1 MTVDL
6 VSMPNGEDWML
17 IPVHEGMCRYESLI
31 DGTLDLADV
40 AKMNDS
46 LLVRAE
52 NKSRIRRAQ
61 EE

>member
-1 MTVDL
+1 MESL
-6 VSMPNGEDWML
+6 PGGEDWLL

-31 DGTLDLADV
+31 DGTLDLSDI

-52 NKSRIRRAQ
+52 NKERMRRAL

>member
-1 MTVDL
+1 
-6 VSMPNGEDWML
+6 
-17 IPVHEGMCRYESLI
+17 MCRYESLI
-31 DGTLDLADV
+31 DGTLDLVDI

-52 NKSRIRRAQ
+52 NKERVRRSQ

>member
-1 MTVDL
+1 MTVEL
-6 VSMPNGEDWML
+6 AKMPNGEDWLL

-31 DGTLDLADV
+31 DGTLDLSDI

-52 NKSRIRRAQ
+52 NKERIRIALGD
-61 EE
+61 

>member
-1 MTVDL
+1 
-6 VSMPNGEDWML
+6 MPNGEDWLL

-31 DGTLDLADV
+31 DCTLDLSDI

-52 NKSRIRRAQ
+52 NKERMRRAL